1 MSELAT
7 LKTEGDVSIITL
19 DDGKANVFSYPMLE
33 TLQKILSEIPKDKGS
48 VIITGRDGMF
58 SGGFDLKTFASGDV
72 DLIKNMS
79 ALGFKTLFDL
89 YTFPRP
95 VVAAISVHAVALG
108 IFVVCCCDYRIGIDG
123 EFVVQA
129 NEVRNNMD
137 IPVPIMEIAAS
148 RVDKQ
153 HIYRALFHAD
163 PYKMSDAVSA
173 GWIDEV
179 VSSPEDLMTR
189 AMEKAEDL
197 ATLGHPMYQKTKEV
211 FQQDIV
217 EKIQANLP
225 SPSDSPSFVS
235 V

>member
-72 DLIKNMS
+72 DQIKNMS

-95 VVAAISVHAVALG
+95 VVAAISGHAVALG

-123 EFVVQA
+123 ELVVQA

-137 IPVPIMEIAAS
+137 IPSPIMEVAES
-148 RVDKQ
+148 RIDKK
-153 HIYRALFHAD
+153 HVYSVLYHAD
-163 PYKMSDAVSA
+163 PYPFDKCIEAGLLDEIASSSDFEKR
-173 GWIDEV
+173 I
-179 VSSPEDLMTR
+179 
-189 AMEKAEDL
+189 MEKAEDL
-197 ATLGHPMYQKTKEV
+197 ASLGHPHYAKTK
-211 FQQDIV
+211 
-217 EKIQANLP
+217 QAHQRPLLEAISNALP
-225 SPSDSPSFVS
+225 A
-235 V
+235 